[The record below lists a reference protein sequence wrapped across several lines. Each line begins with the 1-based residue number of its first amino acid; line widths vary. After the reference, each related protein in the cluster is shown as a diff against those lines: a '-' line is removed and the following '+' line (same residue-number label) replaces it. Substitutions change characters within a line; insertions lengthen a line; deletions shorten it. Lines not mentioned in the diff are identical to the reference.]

1 MSLDLTRALVYL
13 TADGSRL
20 TARSCYDDSTMVR
33 IPVKT
38 ASANYEAVIEHGLL
52 ARTGEIL
59 RELLAGVQPLFVVT
73 VPPVRRRWGK
83 PLLRSLGSAGFDAQ
97 VVEMRDGERFKRLS
111 TVESLSE
118 KLLKLGADR
127 KTVILAFGGGVVG
140 DVAGMLASVYMRGV
154 KLVQI
159 PTTVQA
165 QLDAAIGGKTGVN
178 LRAGKNL
185 VGTFYQPQIVLIDPA
200 TLATLPSREFRAGM
214 YEALKAGVIGNP
226 ELFSR
231 LENSSIASLR
241 KDKDK
246 DFLTWVLAESVR
258 LKAQVVSADEKEGDL
273 RRVLN
278 FGHTIGH
285 ALEAAT
291 NYRTFLHGEAV
302 AWGMIAATRVSAEIG
317 LCDSAVYDRIT
328 RATRAWG
335 PLPKVT
341 VQTAK
346 ALKLM
351 QSDKKTESGALRFV
365 LPKEIGKVE
374 IVKNVPDPA
383 IAAAMAEIRRLSRG

>member
-1 MSLDLTRALVYL
+1 
-13 TADGSRL
+13 
-20 TARSCYDDSTMVR
+20 MVR
-33 IPVKT
+33 IPIQT
-38 ASANYEAVIEHGLL
+38 ASASYEAVIEHGLL
-52 ARTGEIL
+52 ARTGAIL
-59 RELLAGVQPLFVVT
+59 RELLGGAPPFFVVT

-83 PLLRSLGSAGFDAQ
+83 PLLRSLKSAGFSAQ
-97 VVEMRDGERFKRLS
+97 VIEIRDGERFKRLA
-111 TVESLSE
+111 TVETLSE

-127 KTVILAFGGGVVG
+127 KAVVLAFGGGVIG

-200 TLATLPSREFRAGM
+200 TLSTLPPREFRAGM

-226 ELFSR
+226 ELFAR

-241 KDKDK
+241 KDKDL
-246 DFLTWVLAESVR
+246 LTWVLAESVR

-302 AWGMIAATRVSAEIG
+302 AWGMIAATKIAAEIG
-317 LCDSAVYDRIT
+317 LCDYALYERIAN
-328 RATRAWG
+328 ATRAWG
-335 PLPKVT
+335 SLPKVT
-341 VQTAK
+341 IPTAK
-346 ALKLM
+346 ALELM
-351 QSDKKTESGALRFV
+351 QSDKKTEAGSIHFV
-365 LPKEIGKVE
+365 LPREIGKVE
-374 IVKNVPDPA
+374 IVKDVPQGA
-383 IAAAMAEIRRLSRG
+383 IAAALAEIRQASRG

>member
-1 MSLDLTRALVYL
+1 
-13 TADGSRL
+13 
-20 TARSCYDDSTMVR
+20 MVR
-33 IPVKT
+33 ISIKT
-38 ASANYEAVIEHGLL
+38 PSAGYEAVIEHGLL

-59 RELLAGVQPLFVVT
+59 RELLGGTPPLFVVT
-73 VPPVRRRWGK
+73 VPHVRRRWGH
-83 PLLRSLGSAGFDAQ
+83 PLLRSLKSAGFSAQ
-97 VVEMRDGERFKRLS
+97 IIEMPDGERFKRLS
-111 TVESLSE
+111 TVETLSE

-127 KTVILAFGGGVVG
+127 KAVVLAFGGGVVG

-200 TLATLPSREFRAGM
+200 TLATLPPREFRSGM

-226 ELFSR
+226 ELFAR
-231 LENSSIASLR
+231 LENSSIANLR
-241 KDKDK
+241 NTKET

-258 LKAQVVSADEKEGDL
+258 LKAEVVSADEKEGDL

-302 AWGMIAATRVSAEIG
+302 AWGMIAATKISTEIG
-317 LCDSAVYDRIT
+317 LCDAALYDRIAA
-328 RATRAWG
+328 ATRAWG
-335 PLPKVT
+335 RLPKVT
-341 VQTAK
+341 IQTPK
-346 ALKLM
+346 ALTLM
-351 QSDKKTESGALRFV
+351 QSDKKTEAGSIHFV
-365 LPKEIGKVE
+365 LPREIGKVE
-374 IVKNVPDPA
+374 IVKNVPQSA
-383 IAAAMAEIRRLSRG
+383 IAAALSEIRQASRG